1 MYLVSYL
8 LSGRTSLMVKNN
20 TSLEINDLPQDQM
33 LCVFPLISESVIC
46 CQFSATVSHRC
57 PGLLLFSVRV
67 ALSVG
72 VQRVSIFWFRDLL
85 WVKIR
90 EYGRTG
96 MATLLKTI
104 TIFLVI
110 QRKIHSA
117 MEGNWLAVHGIR
129 TLSQST
135 HSLFMYL
142 ACLFI

>member
-33 LCVFPLISESVIC
+33 LCVFHLISESVIC
-46 CQFSATVSHRC
+46 RQFSATVSHRC
-57 PGLLLFSVRV
+57 PYATITCYPCCFACRCSKSAHILICRFVN
-67 ALSVG
+67 
-72 VQRVSIFWFRDLL
+72 
-85 WVKIR
+85 IR

-96 MATLLKTI
+96 MATLLKTV

-117 MEGNWLAVHGIR
+117 MEGN
-129 TLSQST
+129 
-135 HSLFMYL
+135 
-142 ACLFI
+142 